1 MLLCFL
7 GALTGL
13 LAGAVI
19 IGFRFAVESTQA
31 AFLPGGHHED
41 YEALAPHWRVAIA
54 TGGALAVGL
63 LMRFVIGADRRTGVT
78 HVMERVVFH
87 QSVLPLRN
95 ALGQL
100 MGGALSIISGHSVGR
115 EGPSVHL
122 GAATGSQLGQLIQL
136 PNNSLRTLI
145 ACGTA
150 AAIGASFNTPLAG
163 VAFAMEV
170 VVMEYTIAGFLPVIL
185 AAVSATALT
194 QFFYGAA
201 PAFSVPPLNMKGLVE
216 IPYVV
221 LTGIIMGALAAAF
234 IHALRVCSGT
244 LQRRSIVIRM
254 TLGGLGV
261 GVVALAV
268 PEVMG
273 IGYDTVDAALHGDF
287 ELGLLAV
294 IVVAKLIATAWVL
307 GMGLPGGLIGP
318 TLVIGA
324 AAGGALGYLGS
335 QFTPFA
341 IAGPAFYSLIGMG
354 AMMGAT
360 LRAPL
365 AALTAML
372 ELTANPNV
380 IMPGMLAIVAATLT
394 TSELFRT
401 DSVFLTFLKAQGLD
415 PRRNPL
421 LQTFSRLGI
430 ARVMDRRLL
439 VLPRVVERLELE
451 RALRED
457 PRWIVVED
465 DARKDPVAIVPVT
478 DVLQYVQESEGDEPV
493 DLMEIPAKRLQPAP
507 IEVRATL
514 REALERLRRDKAEAL
529 YVTQT
534 TAPGI
539 RRYYGVVTRGDIEN
553 QYLG

>member
-1 MLLCFL
+1 MLICAL

-13 LAGAVI
+13 LAGGVI
-19 IGFRFAVESTQA
+19 IGFRFAVELTQA
-31 AFLPGGHHED
+31 SFLPGSHHEG
-41 YEALAPHWRVAIA
+41 YESLAPHWRVAVA

-63 LMRFVIGADRRTGVT
+63 LMRFVIGPDRRTGVA
-78 HVMERVVFH
+78 HVIERVVFH

-95 ALGQL
+95 AMGQL
-100 MGGALSIISGHSVGR
+100 IGGALSIISGHSVGR

-122 GAATGSQLGQLIQL
+122 GAATGSQLGQLIEL

-185 AAVSATALT
+185 SAVTATALT
-194 QFFYGAA
+194 QFFFGAA
-201 PAFSVPPLNMKGLVE
+201 PAFSIPPLNIRGLVE
-216 IPYVV
+216 IPHVII
-221 LTGIIMGALAAAF
+221 TGMVMGALAAAF
-234 IHALRVCSGT
+234 IHALRIFSGT
-244 LQRRSIVIRM
+244 LKDRTVVLRM

-261 GVVALAV
+261 GVIAIAA

-273 IGYDTVDAALHGDF
+273 IGYDTVDAALHGEI

-294 IVVAKLIATAWVL
+294 IVIAKLAATAWVL

-324 AAGGALGYLGS
+324 AGGGALGYIGALVS
-335 QFTPFA
+335 PVP
-341 IAGPAFYSLIGMG
+341 IAGPAFYALIGMG

-401 DSVFLTFLKAQGLD
+401 DSVFLAFLRSQGLD

-421 LQTFSRLGI
+421 QHAFSRLGI
-430 ARVMDRRLL
+430 ARVMDRRLI
-439 VLPRVVERLELE
+439 VLPKVVEREDLD

-457 PRWIVVED
+457 PRWIVVEED
-465 DARKDPVAIVPVT
+465 TQKGPIALVPVT
-478 DVLQYVQESEGDEPV
+478 DVLQYVQETPGDDPV
-493 DLMEIPAKRLQPAP
+493 DLMEIPAQRLQPSP
-507 IEVRATL
+507 IEVRASL

-539 RRYYGVVTRGDIEN
+539 RRYYGVVTRGDIESK
-553 QYLG
+553 YLG